1 MYRTFFIFHYLKEKQ
16 EGKKIK
22 DLSFATPSFK
32 ETELVSLMFLIPVI
46 FDLVQHSVCNDQSVI
61 SNDQFFFRLL
71 SLLRN
76 H

>member
-1 MYRTFFIFHYLKEKQ
+1 MILTCTEHFSFSITSRKNKR
-16 EGKKIK
+16 GKKIK

-61 SNDQFFFRLL
+61 SNDQFFLDF
-71 SLLRN
+71 
-76 H
+76 